1 MFLHGGWG
9 HLLGNLVFFWVFGN
23 NVEDSMGRGR
33 FALFYLL
40 CGLAAAAAH
49 VFVEPRSIIPTVG
62 ASGAISGVMGGYLV
76 LYPRAHV
83 RMFFP
88 PIFLF
93 RARGVAGADLLVRAC
108 RSSAGLPQLM
118 KVDPEVSGGDGLLG
132 AHRRLRR
139 GCVARN
145 RVSGFE
151 ARGSA
156 PRGACRGKLHRTLAL
171 TAFMGDFGQFALV
184 TFTSILFLVDPIAV
198 VPTFLA
204 ITQGES
210 VERRR
215 ATARRACIAAG
226 VLLIVF
232 AAAGNLIFRAFGIT
246 LPAFRIAGGAILWL
260 VAMDMLRGER
270 PTQESEAEIDEGRR
284 KEDVALTPLA
294 MPMLAGPGA
303 ISTVM
308 VLSGQASTPARSAVI
323 YASIVVTLIISW
335 IMLRVGDRVMSH
347 FGQTGIRVIMRIMG
361 LLLAAVA
368 VQFVITGVREALAVQ

>member
-1 MFLHGGWG
+1 M
-9 HLLGNLVFFWVFGN
+9 
-23 NVEDSMGRGR
+23 DD
-33 FALFYLL
+33 FA
-40 CGLAAAAAH
+40 
-49 VFVEPRSIIPTVG
+49 
-62 ASGAISGVMGGYLV
+62 
-76 LYPRAHV
+76 
-83 RMFFP
+83 
-88 PIFLF
+88 
-93 RARGVAGADLLVRAC
+93 
-108 RSSAGLPQLM
+108 
-118 KVDPEVSGGDGLLG
+118 
-132 AHRRLRR
+132 
-139 GCVARN
+139 
-145 RVSGFE
+145 
-151 ARGSA
+151 
-156 PRGACRGKLHRTLAL
+156 
-171 TAFMGDFGQFALV
+171 QFALV

-215 ATARRACIAAG
+215 ATARRACMAAAI
-226 VLLIVF
+226 LLIVF
-232 AAAGNLIFRAFGIT
+232 AAGGNLIFRAFGIT

-294 MPMLAGPGA
+294 IPLLAGPGA

-308 VLSGQASTPARSAVI
+308 VLSGQARTPARAAVV
-323 YASIVVTLIISW
+323 YASIVVTLLISW

-368 VQFVITGVREALAVQ
+368 VQFIVTGVREALLTR